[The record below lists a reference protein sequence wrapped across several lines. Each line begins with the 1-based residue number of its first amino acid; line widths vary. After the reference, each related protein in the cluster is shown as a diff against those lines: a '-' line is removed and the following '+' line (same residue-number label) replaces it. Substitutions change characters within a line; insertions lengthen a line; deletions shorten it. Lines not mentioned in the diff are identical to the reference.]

1 MKKLMTLLVYLV
13 LLILLFIFIKNNYND
28 FTSIPKISFR
38 YLPLMIFLS
47 FLGLYINGI
56 RIKLFSSYYNINLKI
71 KEWMGLAAITVM
83 GNYLTPRGG
92 VIARG
97 FYLKKIHNFPYATFL
112 TTMTALYIIRFLVYG
127 LSGLLLTV
135 LALIYLNIFNIWIFI
150 AFLLLTLATLFL
162 IFFPPE
168 FRRRNNK
175 ILDWIINIING
186 WKLLSKDSRLLYKL
200 SVYEL
205 FFVLIMG
212 TRLFFAYRSF
222 DLSVPIFII
231 FIISIFS
238 TISTLISITPAGLGV
253 TEFIITLS
261 STFLGLTVAEGLQ
274 VALLDRLASVIISFS
289 FGLIYSYILMNNSN
303 SQPRN
308 FQ

>member
-47 FLGLYINGI
+47 
-56 RIKLFSSYYNINLKI
+56 
-71 KEWMGLAAITVM
+71 
-83 GNYLTPRGG
+83 
-92 VIARG
+92 
-97 FYLKKIHNFPYATFL
+97 
-112 TTMTALYIIRFLVYG
+112 
-127 LSGLLLTV
+127 
-135 LALIYLNIFNIWIFI
+135 
-150 AFLLLTLATLFL
+150 FLLLTLATLFL

-289 FGLIYSYILMNNSN
+289 FGLIYSYILMNN
-303 SQPRN
+303 
-308 FQ
+308 